1 MSEPLTRQEINRRA
15 AAARRLVLARLKAEK
30 NRLARQAVQNAPGR
44 PQPPIYNPFR

>member
-30 NRLARQAVQNAPGR
+30 PALYRRWLDEAYATLDADR
-44 PQPPIYNPFR
+44 